1 MIVTMLMLAVGSR
14 DMFPVRHKGRS
25 ANGRPVLSQLY
36 RQSVAAAVDIA
47 DLQVVGTCFMLSTK
61 AGKPIADGIIAV
73 AALLVILFGSIIKSQ
88 L

>member
-1 MIVTMLMLAVGSR
+1 MLMLAVGSM

-25 ANGRPVLSQLY
+25 ANSRPPLNQMY
-36 RQSVAAAVDIA
+36 RQSVAAAIDIA
-47 DLQVVGTCFMLSTK
+47 DLQVAGTCFMLGTK

-73 AALLVILFGSIIKSQ
+73 AALLVILFGLIIKPQ